1 MREKGSNGKFGQR
14 RESTLIQNISFCNFN
29 IEKIVFILTFKDK
42 YYFFQRTYKEIAIY
56 YKQELSDDDPSVSL
70 DFAAKVALL
79 QKKLSKKN

>member
-1 MREKGSNGKFGQR
+1 MYLSLHLKI
-14 RESTLIQNISFCNFN
+14 STI
-29 IEKIVFILTFKDK
+29 
-42 YYFFQRTYKEIAIY
+42 FFQRTCKEIAIY

>member
-42 YYFFQRTYKEIAIY
+42 YYFFKE
-56 YKQELSDDDPSVSL
+56 LT
-70 DFAAKVALL
+70 
-79 QKKLSKKN
+79 KK